1 MSNPNTPDPLDE
13 LLQGLP
19 RVQASDGFTGR
30 VLAGLERR
38 PRRATRSGMVG
49 WAAAAALLLVALIVG
64 GLLRIEQQQTAGE
77 RANRAAV
84 LRSEH
89 QSLQQDLARLKSQAE
104 QERPV
109 VYLGGTDQI
118 DLVLDL
124 TAVERPVPLAPIL
137 PMDPRLATETRT
149 Q

>member
-19 RVQASDGFTGR
+19 RVQASEGFTGR

-38 PRRATRSGMVG
+38 PRRATRSGAVG

-64 GLLRIEQQQTAGE
+64 GLRVEQQQTAGE
-77 RANRAAV
+77 RASRAAE

-89 QSLQQDLARLKSQAE
+89 ESLQRDLARLKSQAE

-124 TAVERPVPLAPIL
+124 TSVERPVPLVPVL

>member
-1 MSNPNTPDPLDE
+1 VSNPNTPDPLDE

-19 RVQASDGFTGR
+19 RVQASEGFTGR

-38 PRRATRSGMVG
+38 PRRATRSGAVG

-64 GLLRIEQQQTAGE
+64 GLRVEQQQTAE
-77 RANRAAV
+77 RASRAAE

-89 QSLQQDLARLKSQAE
+89 ESLRRDLARLKSQAE

-124 TAVERPVPLAPIL
+124 TSVERPVPLVPVL

>member
-1 MSNPNTPDPLDE
+1 MSNPHNPDPLDE

-19 RVQASDGFTGR
+19 RVRASDDFTGR
-30 VLAGLERR
+30 VLAELEGR
-38 PRRATRSGMVG
+38 PRRTPRPGAVG
-49 WAAAAALLLVALIVG
+49 WAVAAALLLVALLIG
-64 GLLRIEQQQTAGE
+64 GLRVEQQQAAGE
-77 RANRAAV
+77 RASRAAE

-89 QSLQQDLARLKSQAE
+89 ESLRQDLARLKSQAE

-109 VYLGGTDQI
+109 VYLGSTDQI

-124 TAVERPVPLAPIL
+124 TSVERPVPLAPAL
-137 PMDPRLATETRT
+137 PMDPRLATETRS

>member
-1 MSNPNTPDPLDE
+1 VSNPNTPDPLDE

-19 RVQASDGFTGR
+19 RVQASEGFTGR

-38 PRRATRSGMVG
+38 PRRATRSGAVG

-64 GLLRIEQQQTAGE
+64 GLRVEQQQTAE
-77 RANRAAV
+77 RASRAAE

-89 QSLQQDLARLKSQAE
+89 ESLRRDLARLKSQAE

-124 TAVERPVPLAPIL
+124 TSVERPVPLAPVL

>member
-30 VLAGLERR
+30 VLAGLEGR
-38 PRRATRSGMVG
+38 PGRTTKPGTVG
-49 WAAAAALLLVALIVG
+49 WAVAAALLLVALLVG
-64 GLLRIEQQQTAGE
+64 GRQVEQRHAAGE
-77 RANRAAV
+77 RATRAAE

-89 QSLQQDLARLKSQAE
+89 ESLQQDLARLRSLAE
-104 QERPV
+104 EERPV
-109 VYLGGTDQI
+109 MYLGGTDQI

-124 TAVERPVPLAPIL
+124 TSMARPVPLAPAL
-137 PMDPRLATETRT
+137 PLDPRLATETRS

>member
-1 MSNPNTPDPLDE
+1 MSNPDTPDPLDE

-30 VLAGLERR
+30 VLAGLAGR
-38 PRRATRSGMVG
+38 PRRATRPGAVG
-49 WAAAAALLLVALIVG
+49 WAVAAALVLVALLVG
-64 GLLRIEQQQTAGE
+64 RLQVEQQHAAGE
-77 RANRAAV
+77 RATRAAE

-89 QSLQQDLARLKSQAE
+89 ESLQQDLARLRSLAE
-104 QERPV
+104 EERPV
-109 VYLGGTDQI
+109 MYLGGTDQI

-124 TAVERPVPLAPIL
+124 TSAERPV
-137 PMDPRLATETRT
+137 RLAAETRS

>member
-1 MSNPNTPDPLDE
+1 VSNPNTPDPLDK
-13 LLQGLP
+13 LMQGLP
-19 RVQASDGFTGR
+19 RVQASDGFTDR
-30 VLAGLERR
+30 VLAGLERH
-38 PRRATRSGMVG
+38 PRRATRSGAVG

-64 GLLRIEQQQTAGE
+64 GLRVEQQQTAGE
-77 RANRAAV
+77 RASRAAE

-89 QSLQQDLARLKSQAE
+89 ESLQRDLARLKSQAE

-124 TAVERPVPLAPIL
+124 TSVERPVPLAPVL

>member
-1 MSNPNTPDPLDE
+1 MSNSNTPDPLDE
-13 LLQGLP
+13 LLQALP
-19 RVQASDGFTGR
+19 RVRASDGFTGR

-38 PRRATRSGMVG
+38 PRRATRAGAVG
-49 WAAAAALLLVALIVG
+49 WAAAATLLLVALIVG
-64 GLLRIEQQQTAGE
+64 GLRVEHQQTIDE
-77 RANRAAV
+77 RAGRAAQ

-89 QSLQQDLARLKSQAE
+89 ESLRRDLARLKSQAE

-124 TAVERPVPLAPIL
+124 TSVERPVPLTPVLPI
-137 PMDPRLATETRT
+137 DQRSATDTRT